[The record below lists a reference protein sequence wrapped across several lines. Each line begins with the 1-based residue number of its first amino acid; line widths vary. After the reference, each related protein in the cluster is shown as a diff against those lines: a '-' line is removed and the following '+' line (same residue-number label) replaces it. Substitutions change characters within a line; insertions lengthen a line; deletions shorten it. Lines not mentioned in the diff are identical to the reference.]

1 MGISY
6 RKVNKRFRVS
16 VNTSIIP
23 STSSESVMVKLISS
37 FISSSESGGVAI
49 LKSIKGLG
57 VISSIIFL
65 DASTIGSG
73 SLL

>member
-1 MGISY
+1 
-6 RKVNKRFRVS
+6 
-16 VNTSIIP
+16 
-23 STSSESVMVKLISS
+23 MVKLISS
-37 FISSSESGGVAI
+37 FILSSESGGVAI

>member
-6 RKVNKRFRVS
+6 CKVNKRFRVS